1 MEVADVEKTNPY
13 LLQFGQPPLE
23 IISRDEQQNEIV
35 NSFLSLQ
42 PSQRI
47 YMICGVRGSGKT
59 VFMTTVA
66 AKCNTKEWIVININT
81 ASNTSA
87 IEQMAVQLS
96 QQSFLA
102 KKVDVSKITLSAFGF
117 GLQVDNQQRLY
128 NSEQAVITM
137 LKEAKK
143 HEKKVLITIDEVT
156 NTDSIREFAGAF
168 QIWIRQY
175 LPVYLLMTGLY
186 ENIKNIQNVDTLTF
200 LYRAPRIE
208 LAPLSYLDIQR
219 NYERNLNISENESRE
234 MAKSTKGYSFAFQAY
249 GHEVWNENGLTDKA
263 KQRYK
268 EDLFEYS
275 YRKIWDDISIND
287 KKVCEVMANID
298 STAVKDIR
306 EKLGFETNVFNQYRR
321 RLTERGI
328 VHSKEK
334 GYIMFTLPLFK
345 EFVNYVINEEEF

>member
-1 MEVADVEKTNPY
+1 
-13 LLQFGQPPLE
+13 
-23 IISRDEQQNEIV
+23 
-35 NSFLSLQ
+35 
-42 PSQRI
+42 
-47 YMICGVRGSGKT
+47 
-59 VFMTTVA
+59 
-66 AKCNTKEWIVININT
+66 
-81 ASNTSA
+81 
-87 IEQMAVQLS
+87 
-96 QQSFLA
+96 
-102 KKVDVSKITLSAFGF
+102 
-117 GLQVDNQQRLY
+117 
-128 NSEQAVITM
+128 M

-168 QIWIRQY
+168 QIWIRLY